1 MGYLLLVTFDNHNE
15 EKSNDTRKKDTN
27 NNDKNDKND
36 HITII
41 MRFLIIEIIHRSSSN
56 NMKGLQQ

>member
-1 MGYLLLVTFDNHNE
+1 MGYLLLVTFDNNNDNNKNDISNADINE
-15 EKSNDTRKKDTN
+15 
-27 NNDKNDKND
+27 DKNDKND

-41 MRFLIIEIIHRSSSN
+41 MRLLIIEIIHRSSSN

>member
-1 MGYLLLVTFDNHNE
+1 MGYLLLVTFDNNSDNN
-15 EKSNDTRKKDTN
+15 KNAPSNKDID

-41 MRFLIIEIIHRSSSN
+41 MRLLIIEIIHRSSSN
-56 NMKGLQQ
+56 NMNGLQQ